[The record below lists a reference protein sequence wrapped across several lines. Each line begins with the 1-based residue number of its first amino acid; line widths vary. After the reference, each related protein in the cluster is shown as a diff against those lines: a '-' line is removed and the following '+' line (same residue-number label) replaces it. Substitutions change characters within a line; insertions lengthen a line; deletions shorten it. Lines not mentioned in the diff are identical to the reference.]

1 MGFGIRYVIFA
12 EESISKRSNHHGR
25 LAAKISNLKFI
36 KRRLS
41 QMPTTI
47 SKAQELEKA
56 MQDEH
61 LMLLRRTD
69 LPRSAERIGRFE
81 LIRQILRVLST
92 LAVILGLI
100 AIALHDLLSIYV

>member
-25 LAAKISNLKFI
+25 LAAKITNLKFN

-41 QMPTTI
+41 QMPKTI

-81 LIRQILRVLST
+81 LIRQILPQLFKTIVTGEPIDIRRMYKGTARV
-92 LAVILGLI
+92 
-100 AIALHDLLSIYV
+100 